1 MNTPRTITSLMQGP
15 EEPRASI
22 RGVTHIGEQALSD
35 PNRRVAIVHDWLPLY
50 GGAERVL
57 EQILALY
64 PEADLYSIVDFIPK
78 ADRKFLLY
86 KTVNTSF
93 IQKLPGAKRFYRS
106 YLPFMPLAIEQFN
119 LSSYDLV
126 ISSSYAVAKGILT
139 GPDQLHVCYC
149 HSPIRYGWDLQSQYL
164 EHVGARHRI
173 TVWLAR
179 ILLHYIRMWDLRTSH
194 GVNSFIANSNF
205 VARRIKKVYGRD
217 ARVIYP
223 PVDTQT
229 FNLTTTKDDYYVT
242 ASRLVSYKKID
253 MIVDAF
259 NRMPDK
265 KLVVIGDGP
274 DFKTIKHKAGPNVQ
288 MLGYQPPEVFVRYMQ
303 SARAFLFAAEED
315 FGIVPIEAQACG
327 TPVIAYARG
336 GVTETVVSGETGMF
350 FKEQTVESL
359 QRSIIDFENM
369 AGSFHP
375 ERCRMNA
382 ERFSVARFRREFS
395 AFLER
400 EWVAFKSL
408 TNGVHDV

>member
-1 MNTPRTITSLMQGP
+1 VDEDAH
-15 EEPRASI
+15 EEPK
-22 RGVTHIGEQALSD
+22 
-35 PNRRVAIVHDWLPLY
+35 RRVAIVHDWLPLY

-78 ADRKFLLY
+78 DQRKFLLH
-86 KTVNTSF
+86 KSVNTSF
-93 IQKLPGAKRFYRS
+93 IQKLPFAKRFYRN
-106 YLPFMPLAIEQFN
+106 YLPFMPLAIEQFD
-119 LSSYDLV
+119 LSSYELV

-164 EHVGARHRI
+164 EHVGGRNRLLMWA
-173 TVWLAR
+173 AR

-194 GVNSFIANSNF
+194 GVNSFIANSAF

-223 PVDTQT
+223 PVDTAS
-229 FNLTTTKDDYYVT
+229 FSLDTTKDDFYVT
-242 ASRLVSYKKID
+242 ASRMVSYKKID
-253 MIVDAF
+253 MIVEAF
-259 NRMPDK
+259 TAMPDK
-265 KLVVIGDGP
+265 ELIVIGDGP
-274 DFKTIKHKAGPNVQ
+274 DFKSIQAKAGPNVKL
-288 MLGYQPPEVFVRYMQ
+288 LGYQPNEVFVRYMQ
-303 SARAFLFAAEED
+303 RARAFIFAAEED

-336 GVTETVVSGETGMF
+336 GVTETVVAGETGVF
-350 FKEQTVESL
+350 FKEQTSECL
-359 QRSIIDFENM
+359 QAAVRKFEKLQ
-369 AGSFHP
+369 GGFHP

-382 ERFSVARFRREFS
+382 ERFSIARFRREFS

-400 EWVAFKSL
+400 EWVAFKSM
-408 TNGVHDV
+408 TNNVNDV